1 VALGLK
7 VASVVPLLP
16 MPVAGG
22 ASGSLGSVALPSF
35 GSFTTSGSVVRAATS
50 EPAGTSAMN
59 RPYKL
64 EVPLA
69 HAELYLYRNAMGQK
83 RNIKVSETVPF
94 LFQVV
99 VSRFDLGC

>member
-1 VALGLK
+1 MALGAL
-7 VASVVPLLP
+7 ASVVPLLP

-22 ASGSLGSVALPSF
+22 ASGSLGSVALSSF
-35 GSFTTSGSVVRAATS
+35 GSFTTSGSVVRAAAS

-69 HAELYLYRNAMGQK
+69 HAELYLYANPMGQK
-83 RNIKVSETVPF
+83 TKHQSLRNCSFSVPGGRI
-94 LFQVV
+94 QV
-99 VSRFDLGC
+99 

>member
-1 VALGLK
+1 MALGAL
-7 VASVVPLLP
+7 ASVVPLLP

-22 ASGSLGSVALPSF
+22 ASGSRGSVALPSF
-35 GSFTTSGSVVRAATS
+35 GSFTTSGSVVRAAAS
-50 EPAGTSAMN
+50 EPAMN

-64 EVPLA
+64 EVPPASA
-69 HAELYLYRNAMGQK
+69 HAELYLYPNPMGQK

-99 VSRFDLGC
+99 VSGSDLGCR

>member
-1 VALGLK
+1 MALGAL
-7 VASVVPLLP
+7 ASVVPLLP

-22 ASGSLGSVALPSF
+22 ASGSPGSVALPSF
-35 GSFTTSGSVVRAATS
+35 GSFTVTTSGSVVRAAAS
-50 EPAGTSAMN
+50 EPAMN

-64 EVPLA
+64 EVPPA
-69 HAELYLYRNAMGQK
+69 HAELYLYPNPMGPK